1 LLPNTYVGA
10 GVVGVS
16 RQRVKRIEVH
26 PNKVYV
32 IDKNGDKIEFN
43 VTDVRRLA
51 TCPSHKGQTHALVV
65 RGGVLYEAEELS
77 FKGVVWV
84 EREEK
89 ETGCVVY
96 ERPKFES
103 AAKLLLELSRKLKEV
118 SELLTRA
125 EIVQLVE
132 FYEQHKR
139 CSTEYTWVLNPIG
152 KKYWYWYLKCPSG
165 YIKSIYLGK
174 NPGFYEARMAAARA
188 VTEVHSKLSKLDLRG
203 MAEELESA
211 ATKLGLAELG
221 EAATA
226 KEEDR

>member
-1 LLPNTYVGA
+1 M
-10 GVVGVS
+10 S
-16 RQRVKRIEVH
+16 WSERVKRIEVH

-32 IDKNGDKIEFN
+32 VLKSGNKVEFN
-43 VTDVRRLA
+43 VGDVRRLA
-51 TCPSHKGQTHALVV
+51 TCSSPKGGLVHALVV
-65 RGGVLYEAEELS
+65 RGGASYIAEELQ

-89 ETGCVVY
+89 DLGCVAY

-188 VTEVHSKLSKLDLRG
+188 VAEVHSKLSKLDLRG
-203 MAEELESA
+203 MAEELEE
-211 ATKLGLAELG
+211 ATKKLGLAELG

-226 KEEDR
+226 KEEGR

>member
-1 LLPNTYVGA
+1 
-10 GVVGVS
+10 VVGVS
-16 RQRVKRIEVH
+16 WSERVKRIEVH

-32 IDKNGDKIEFN
+32 VTRDGKRIEFN
-43 VTDVRRLA
+43 INDVRRLA
-51 TCPSHKGQTHALVV
+51 TCPSQNGGVIHALVV
-65 RGGVLYEAEELS
+65 RGGASYIAEEIV

-89 ETGCVVY
+89 ETSCVVY

-125 EIVQLVE
+125 EIVQLVD

-174 NPGFYEARMAAARA
+174 SPGFYEARMAAARVVA
-188 VTEVHSKLSKLDLRG
+188 EVHRKLSGLDLRG
-203 MAEELESA
+203 MAEELEEA
-211 ATKLGLAELG
+211 AKKLGLAELG

-226 KEEDR
+226 KEEGR

>member
-1 LLPNTYVGA
+1 
-10 GVVGVS
+10 VS

-96 ERPKFES
+96 ERPRFES
-103 AAKLLLELSRKLKEV
+103 AAKLLLELAKRLREV
-118 SELLTRA
+118 SELLSRA
-125 EIVQLVE
+125 EIAELIA

-139 CSTEYTWVLNPIG
+139 CSTEYTWVLNQVG
-152 KKYWYWYLKCPSG
+152 AKYYYWYLKCPSG
-165 YIKSIYLGK
+165 MIKSIYLGK
-174 NPGFYEARMAAARA
+174 SPGFYEARMAAARA
-188 VTEVHSKLSKLDLRG
+188 VIEAHSKLAKLDLRDV
-203 MAEELESA
+203 AEELEDA
-211 ATKLGLAELG
+211 AKKLGLAELG
-221 EAATA
+221 EAVAGKV
-226 KEEDR
+226 KEEGR